1 MDSAA
6 LAGSWAEAPGIELLV
21 SDGWSAPAL
30 PGVVCAETGVRVLVG
45 TPDDPRIASLME
57 RLPVE
62 ELPDERARA
71 GRLVVEDMELL
82 WRETVVVASLADP
95 ERPASPLMLA
105 VSRHEAR
112 AAEALR
118 RSLLAPEPWRP
129 RMRVFEKGELL
140 LEMRLTPAGRPRR
153 ETLDRRAS
161 VPPGESFEGPDGWLW
176 FPPLGQAETR
186 ARSGQLRAALA
197 GLEWA
202 GIEPPEGLRIIMAPT
217 TDRLGLL
224 GPALRGARYDAV
236 ERRLTW
242 GLPADGPVVLAE
254 GLLRTH
260 LGVPATG
267 WWLGAAALEAA
278 LPGDLLLVACGL
290 ARGEEV
296 PALEDVLSDSIPT
309 LSPLALEP
317 FRALAWRLLREAN
330 GPEACRA
337 IWGGASYESPDPGA
351 YEAALERVREL
362 VGVQGTDGGDVEE
375 PSGRSN
381 SFAGA
386 QVELPLDPHRGPGS
400 RAAFDALVR
409 ARELGATLAMIR
421 VHVVMPVPG
430 RPSSVLQGEAGIRW
444 AVQHARAL
452 DLETALL
459 IDVLA
464 SPTGPADGERVLT
477 SRTEWAAHFDGM
489 DAAVEHASLLA
500 ELSGADHL
508 VLSAGSPEALR
519 SKIEDGLGDMARE
532 TREERAVR
540 WRALAARASRIFE
553 GDLLLHASRV
563 DEVTVLD
570 AFDGLLV
577 ELLPAGTPELPE
589 GNRRLERALV
599 NRIERAV
606 SAHPRTYLDVGF
618 RAREGA
624 RSSASGP
631 GHGVSV
637 ELQLELME
645 ALGQA
650 LGQEGGSEGGSE
662 RGAAPRPAGVW
673 LRGFGALPGEE
684 DPRGYGL
691 DGRPAAEAL
700 GRVWR

>member
-6 LAGSWAEAPGIELLV
+6 LAGSWAEAPGIELVV

-30 PGVVCAETGVRVLVG
+30 PGLVRGEAGVRVLLG
-45 TPDDPRIASLME
+45 TPDDPRIAPLME

-62 ELPDERARA
+62 KLPDERARA
-71 GRLVVEDMELL
+71 GRLVVEDTELL

-95 ERPASPLMLA
+95 ERPGSPMLLA

-129 RMRVFEKGELL
+129 RMRVFERGDLL
-140 LEMRLTPAGRPRR
+140 LEVLLTPAGRPRR
-153 ETLDRRAS
+153 ETMDRRAS
-161 VPPGESFEGPDGWLW
+161 VPAGESYEGPDGWLW

-186 ARSGQLRAALA
+186 ARSAQLRAALV

-224 GPALRGARYDAV
+224 GPAMRGARYDVV

-242 GLPADGPVVLAE
+242 GLPEDGPVVLAE
-254 GLLRTH
+254 GLLRSH
-260 LGVPATG
+260 LGAPATG

-278 LPGDLLLVACGL
+278 LPGDLLLLACGL
-290 ARGEEV
+290 ARGEEG
-296 PALEDVLSDSIPT
+296 PALEDVLSDSTST

-317 FRALAWRLLREAN
+317 VRALVWRLLREAN
-330 GPEACRA
+330 GPEGSRA
-337 IWGGASYESPDPGA
+337 IWGGAQYESPDPGA
-351 YEAALERVREL
+351 FEAALERAREL
-362 VGVQGTDGGDVEE
+362 AAVEGLDGGDAEE
-375 PSGRSN
+375 PSGRSA

-386 QVELPLDPHRGPGS
+386 QVELPLDPQRGPGS

-421 VHVVMPVPG
+421 VHVVMPAAG
-430 RPSSVLQGEAGIRW
+430 RPPRVLQGEAGIRW

-452 DLETALL
+452 DLGTALL

-477 SRTEWAAHFDGM
+477 NRAEWAAHFDGM
-489 DAAVEHASLLA
+489 DAAVEHAALLA
-500 ELSGADHL
+500 ELCGADHL

-519 SKIEDGLGDMARE
+519 STIEDGLGDMALE

-553 GDLLLHASRV
+553 GELLLYSSRV
-563 DEVTVLD
+563 DQVAVLE

-577 ELLPAGTPELPE
+577 ELLPAGAPDLPE
-589 GNRRLERALV
+589 GTRRLEKALV

-606 SAHPRTYLDVGF
+606 SAHPRTYLDLGF

-624 RSSASGP
+624 LSSASGP

-637 ELQLELME
+637 DLQLELME
-645 ALGQA
+645 ALGRA
-650 LGQEGGSEGGSE
+650 LGQEKGSEEGPA
-662 RGAAPRPAGVW
+662 RRPAGVW

-691 DGRPAAEAL
+691 DGRPAAGAL